1 MSEKSSAI
9 FTRDGQYLNE
19 RYGWGPIPHL
29 FPWWQ
34 VGDVI
39 LLTQGWKDRPTGY
52 ARVSGKVIDLDRLE
66 VVRL

>member
-1 MSEKSSAI
+1 MTAI
-9 FTRDGQYLNE
+9 FTRNGQWLNE

-34 VGDVI
+34 IHDVLI
-39 LLTQGWKDRPTGY
+39 LTQGWNDRPTGY
-52 ARVSGKVIDLDRLE
+52 AMVKPGGVDLDAVE

>member
-1 MSEKSSAI
+1 MNAI
-9 FTRDGQYLNE
+9 FTRNGQYLNE

-34 VGDVI
+34 SSDV
-39 LLTQGWKDRPTGY
+39 LEMMMGSKDRPTGY
-52 ARVSGKVIDLDRLE
+52 AMVKPGVVDLDAVE

>member
-1 MSEKSSAI
+1 MSAI
-9 FTRDGQYLNE
+9 FTRNGQWLNE

-34 VGDVI
+34 SSDV
-39 LLTQGWKDRPTGY
+39 LEMMMGTKQSPTGY
-52 ARVSGKVIDLDRLE
+52 AMVSGKSIDLDGLE